1 MKTYPKPL
9 ELLQYMWQIRNSMK
23 KLLLTFIFILSV
35 NIGYSQLFTKKKVLN
50 NENFDKPTI
59 SWGYFLGL
67 NNYDFNFDYK
77 VDLEDIQTEKTFGFN
92 VGLIGSLR
100 INDYLDIRFEPGL
113 VMSKR
118 SLIYDPA
125 NFNETEF
132 NQTQH
137 QRDIKS
143 TYIHFPLLVKIS
155 TKRVNNIKPYITGGV
170 STAINLSSR
179 EKSLDDNLLGQF
191 RTKKNVFFYELGF
204 GIDFYLE
211 WFKFSPSIRGI
222 FAISDEL
229 VPDQDPLSSWTSNI
243 EFMKTSGIVI
253 NFTFQ

>member
-1 MKTYPKPL
+1 
-9 ELLQYMWQIRNSMK
+9 MK
-23 KLLLTFIFILSV
+23 KVLFILIFLFSV

-50 NENFDKPTI
+50 NENFDKPSI

-77 VDLEDIQTEKTFGFN
+77 NDLEDIQTEKSFGFN
-92 VGLIGSLR
+92 VGLIGNVR
-100 INDYLDIRFEPGL
+100 INDYLDFRFEPGL

-118 SLIYDPA
+118 SLIYDPT

-132 NQTQH
+132 NPIQH

-143 TYIHFPLLVKIS
+143 TYIHFPLLLKIS
-155 TKRVNNIKPYITGGV
+155 TKRVNNIKPYITGGF
-170 STAINLSSR
+170 SAAINLSSK
-179 EKSLDDNLLGQF
+179 EKSLDDNNLGQF
-191 RTKKNVFFYELGF
+191 RMKKNTFFYELGF

-229 VPDQDPLSSWTSNI
+229 VPDEDPLSPWTSNI
-243 EFMKTSGIVI
+243 EFMKTSGIVL

>member
-1 MKTYPKPL
+1 
-9 ELLQYMWQIRNSMK
+9 MK
-23 KLLLTFIFILSV
+23 KVLFILIFLFSV

-50 NENFDKPTI
+50 NENFDKPSI

-77 VDLEDIQTEKTFGFN
+77 NNLEDIQTEKSFGFN
-92 VGLIGSLR
+92 VGLIGNVR
-100 INDYLDIRFEPGL
+100 INDYLDFRFEPGL

-118 SLIYDPA
+118 SIIYDPT

-132 NQTQH
+132 NPIQH

-143 TYIHFPLLVKIS
+143 TYIHFPLLLKIS
-155 TKRVNNIKPYITGGV
+155 TKRVNNIKPYITGGF
-170 STAINLSSR
+170 SAAINLSSK
-179 EKSLDDNLLGQF
+179 EKSLDDNNLGQF
-191 RTKKNVFFYELGF
+191 RMKKNTFFYELGF

-211 WFKFSPSIRGI
+211 WFKFSPSIRGV

-229 VPDQDPLSSWTSNI
+229 VPDEDPLSPWTSNI
-243 EFMKTSGIVI
+243 EFMKTSGIVL

>member
-1 MKTYPKPL
+1 
-9 ELLQYMWQIRNSMK
+9 MK
-23 KLLLTFIFILSV
+23 KVLFILIFLFSV

-50 NENFDKPTI
+50 NENFDKPSI

-77 VDLEDIQTEKTFGFN
+77 NDLEDIQTEKSFGFN
-92 VGLIGSLR
+92 VGLIGNVR
-100 INDYLDIRFEPGL
+100 INDFLDFRFEPGL

-118 SLIYDPA
+118 SLIYDPT

-132 NQTQH
+132 NPIQH

-143 TYIHFPLLVKIS
+143 TYIHFPLLLKIS
-155 TKRVNNIKPYITGGV
+155 TKRVNNIKPYITGGF
-170 STAINLSSR
+170 SAAINLSSK
-179 EKSLDDNLLGQF
+179 EKSLDDNNLGQF
-191 RTKKNVFFYELGF
+191 RMKKNTFFYELGF

-229 VPDQDPLSSWTSNI
+229 VPDEDPLSPWTSNI
-243 EFMKTSGIVI
+243 EFMKTSGIVL

>member
-1 MKTYPKPL
+1 
-9 ELLQYMWQIRNSMK
+9 MK
-23 KLLLTFIFILSV
+23 KVLFILIFLFSV

-50 NENFDKPTI
+50 NENFDKPSI

-77 VDLEDIQTEKTFGFN
+77 NNLEDIQTEKSFGFN
-92 VGLIGSLR
+92 VGLIGNVR
-100 INDYLDIRFEPGL
+100 INDYLDFRFEPGL

-118 SLIYDPA
+118 SLIYDPT

-132 NQTQH
+132 NPIQH

-143 TYIHFPLLVKIS
+143 TYIHFPLLLKIS
-155 TKRVNNIKPYITGGV
+155 TKRVNNIKPYITGGF
-170 STAINLSSR
+170 SAAINLSSK
-179 EKSLDDNLLGQF
+179 EKSLDDNNLGQF
-191 RTKKNVFFYELGF
+191 RMKKNTFFYELGF

-229 VPDQDPLSSWTSNI
+229 VPDEDPLSPWTSNI
-243 EFMKTSGIVI
+243 KFMKTSGIVL

>member
-1 MKTYPKPL
+1 
-9 ELLQYMWQIRNSMK
+9 MK
-23 KLLLTFIFILSV
+23 KVLFILIFLFSI

-50 NENFDKPTI
+50 NENFDKPSI

-77 VDLEDIQTEKTFGFN
+77 NDLEDIQTEKSFGFN
-92 VGLIGSLR
+92 VGLIGNVR
-100 INDYLDIRFEPGL
+100 INDYLDFRFEPGL

-118 SLIYDPA
+118 SLIYDPT

-132 NQTQH
+132 NPIQH

-143 TYIHFPLLVKIS
+143 TYIHFPLLLKIS
-155 TKRVNNIKPYITGGV
+155 TKRVNNIKPYITGGF
-170 STAINLSSR
+170 SAAINLSSK
-179 EKSLDDNLLGQF
+179 EKSLDDNNLGQF
-191 RTKKNVFFYELGF
+191 RMKKNTFFYELGF
-204 GIDFYLE
+204 GIDLYLE

-229 VPDQDPLSSWTSNI
+229 VPDEDPLSPWTSNI
-243 EFMKTSGIVI
+243 EFMKTSGIVL

>member
-1 MKTYPKPL
+1 
-9 ELLQYMWQIRNSMK
+9 MK
-23 KLLLTFIFILSV
+23 KVLFILIFLFSI

-50 NENFDKPTI
+50 NENFDKPSI

-77 VDLEDIQTEKTFGFN
+77 NNLEDIQTEKSFGFN
-92 VGLIGSLR
+92 VGLIGNVR
-100 INDYLDIRFEPGL
+100 INDFLDFRFEPGL

-118 SLIYDPA
+118 SLIYDPT

-132 NQTQH
+132 NPIQH

-143 TYIHFPLLVKIS
+143 TYIHFPLLLKIS
-155 TKRVNNIKPYITGGV
+155 TKRVNNIKPYITGGF
-170 STAINLSSR
+170 SAAINLSSK
-179 EKSLDDNLLGQF
+179 EKSLDDNNLGQF
-191 RTKKNVFFYELGF
+191 RMKKNTFFYELGF

-229 VPDQDPLSSWTSNI
+229 VPDEDPLSPWTSNI
-243 EFMKTSGIVI
+243 EFMKTSGIVL

>member
-1 MKTYPKPL
+1 
-9 ELLQYMWQIRNSMK
+9 MK
-23 KLLLTFIFILSV
+23 KVLFIIIFLFSV

-50 NENFDKPTI
+50 NENFDKPSI

-77 VDLEDIQTEKTFGFN
+77 NDLEDIQTEKSFGFN
-92 VGLIGSLR
+92 VGLIGNVR
-100 INDYLDIRFEPGL
+100 INDFLDFRFEPGL

-118 SLIYDPA
+118 SLIYDPT

-132 NQTQH
+132 NPIQH

-143 TYIHFPLLVKIS
+143 TYIHFPLLLKIS
-155 TKRVNNIKPYITGGV
+155 TKRVNNIKPYITGGF
-170 STAINLSSR
+170 SAAINLSSK
-179 EKSLDDNLLGQF
+179 EKSLDDNNLGQF
-191 RTKKNVFFYELGF
+191 RMKKNTFFYELGF

-229 VPDQDPLSSWTSNI
+229 VPDEDPLSPWTSNI
-243 EFMKTSGIVI
+243 EFMKTSGIVL

>member
-1 MKTYPKPL
+1 
-9 ELLQYMWQIRNSMK
+9 MK
-23 KLLLTFIFILSV
+23 KVLFILIFLFSV
-35 NIGYSQLFTKKKVLN
+35 NLGYSQLFTKKKVLN
-50 NENFDKPTI
+50 NENFDKPSI

-77 VDLEDIQTEKTFGFN
+77 NDLEDIQTEKSFGFN
-92 VGLIGSLR
+92 VGLIGNVR
-100 INDYLDIRFEPGL
+100 INDYLDFRFEPGL

-118 SLIYDPA
+118 SLIYDPI

-132 NQTQH
+132 NPIQH

-143 TYIHFPLLVKIS
+143 TYIHFPLLLKIS
-155 TKRVNNIKPYITGGV
+155 TKRVNNIKPYITGGF
-170 STAINLSSR
+170 SAAINLSSK
-179 EKSLDDNLLGQF
+179 EKSLDDNNLGQF
-191 RTKKNVFFYELGF
+191 RMKKNTFFYELGF
-204 GIDFYLE
+204 GIDLYLE

-229 VPDQDPLSSWTSNI
+229 VPDEDPLSPWTSNI
-243 EFMKTSGIVI
+243 EFMKTSGIVL

>member
-1 MKTYPKPL
+1 
-9 ELLQYMWQIRNSMK
+9 MK
-23 KLLLTFIFILSV
+23 KVLFILIFLFSV

-50 NENFDKPTI
+50 NENFDKPSI

-77 VDLEDIQTEKTFGFN
+77 NNLEDIQTEKSFGFN
-92 VGLIGSLR
+92 VGLIGNVR
-100 INDYLDIRFEPGL
+100 INDYLDFRFEPGL

-118 SLIYDPA
+118 SLIYDTT

-132 NQTQH
+132 NPIQH

-143 TYIHFPLLVKIS
+143 TYIHFPLLLKIS
-155 TKRVNNIKPYITGGV
+155 TKRVNNIKPYITGGF
-170 STAINLSSR
+170 SAAINLSSK
-179 EKSLDDNLLGQF
+179 EKSLDDNNLGQF
-191 RTKKNVFFYELGF
+191 RMKKNTFFYELGF

-229 VPDQDPLSSWTSNI
+229 VPDEDPLSPWTSNI
-243 EFMKTSGIVI
+243 EFMKTSGIVL

>member
-1 MKTYPKPL
+1 
-9 ELLQYMWQIRNSMK
+9 MK
-23 KLLLTFIFILSV
+23 KVLFILIFLFSI

-50 NENFDKPTI
+50 NENFDKPSI

-77 VDLEDIQTEKTFGFN
+77 NDLEDIQTEKSFGFN
-92 VGLIGSLR
+92 VGLIGNVR
-100 INDYLDIRFEPGL
+100 INDYLDFRFEPGL

-118 SLIYDPA
+118 SLIYDPT
-125 NFNETEF
+125 NFNDTEF
-132 NQTQH
+132 NPIQH

-143 TYIHFPLLVKIS
+143 TYIHFPLLLKIS
-155 TKRVNNIKPYITGGV
+155 TKRVNNIKPYITGGF
-170 STAINLSSR
+170 SAAINLSSK
-179 EKSLDDNLLGQF
+179 EKSLDDNNLGQF
-191 RTKKNVFFYELGF
+191 RMKKNTFFYELGF

-229 VPDQDPLSSWTSNI
+229 VPDEDPLSPWTSNI
-243 EFMKTSGIVI
+243 EFMKTSGIVL

>member
-1 MKTYPKPL
+1 
-9 ELLQYMWQIRNSMK
+9 MK
-23 KLLLTFIFILSV
+23 KVLFILIFLFSI

-50 NENFDKPTI
+50 NENFDKPSI

-77 VDLEDIQTEKTFGFN
+77 NNLEDIQTQKSFGFN
-92 VGLIGSLR
+92 VGLIGNVR
-100 INDYLDIRFEPGL
+100 INDYLDFRFEPGL

-118 SLIYDPA
+118 SLIYDPT

-132 NQTQH
+132 NPIQH

-143 TYIHFPLLVKIS
+143 TYIHFPLLLKIS
-155 TKRVNNIKPYITGGV
+155 TKRVNNIKPYITGGF
-170 STAINLSSR
+170 SAAINLSSK
-179 EKSLDDNLLGQF
+179 EKSLDDNNLGQF
-191 RTKKNVFFYELGF
+191 RMKKNTFFYELGF
-204 GIDFYLE
+204 GIDLYLE

-229 VPDQDPLSSWTSNI
+229 VPDEDPLSPWTSNI
-243 EFMKTSGIVI
+243 EFMKTSGIVL

>member
-1 MKTYPKPL
+1 
-9 ELLQYMWQIRNSMK
+9 MK
-23 KLLLTFIFILSV
+23 KVLFILIFLFSV
-35 NIGYSQLFTKKKVLN
+35 NIGYSQLFTKKKVIN
-50 NENFDKPTI
+50 NENFDKPSI

-77 VDLEDIQTEKTFGFN
+77 NNLEDIQTEKSFGFN
-92 VGLIGSLR
+92 VGLIGNVR
-100 INDYLDIRFEPGL
+100 INDFLDFRFEPGL

-118 SLIYDPA
+118 SLIYDPT

-132 NQTQH
+132 NPIQH

-143 TYIHFPLLVKIS
+143 TYIHFPLLLKIS
-155 TKRVNNIKPYITGGV
+155 TKRVNNIKPYITGGF
-170 STAINLSSR
+170 SAAINLSSK
-179 EKSLDDNLLGQF
+179 EKSLDDNNLGQF
-191 RTKKNVFFYELGF
+191 RMKKNTFFYELGF

-229 VPDQDPLSSWTSNI
+229 VPDEDPLSPWTSNI
-243 EFMKTSGIVI
+243 EFMKTSGIVL